1 MLKLENVT
9 KHYDRFTL
17 NCSLHVEPGCITGLV
32 GQNGAGKST
41 TFKAVLG
48 LIRPDGGKITIM
60 GKDAASLTMKDRQK
74 IGVVLSN
81 SGISGYLTVKDTAAM
96 LSGFYPDFDKE
107 KFLESCRKCRLPEK
121 KKIKEFSTGMKAKLK
136 LLIALSHSTDLLLLD
151 EPTAG
156 LDVVARDELL
166 DMLREYME
174 EDENRSILISSHI
187 STDLEGIC
195 DDLYM
200 ISDGKIIFHED
211 TDILLSRY
219 AVLKVDHKEF
229 SQMDKQYILRVKKEN
244 FGYSALTDQKQF
256 YAENYPK
263 AVIENSGIDDV
274 IMMMIQGEEL

>member
-9 KHYDRFTL
+9 KYYDRFTL

-229 SQMDKQYILRVKKEN
+229 AQMDKQYILRVKKEN

>member
-1 MLKLENVT
+1 
-9 KHYDRFTL
+9 
-17 NCSLHVEPGCITGLV
+17 
-32 GQNGAGKST
+32 
-41 TFKAVLG
+41 
-48 LIRPDGGKITIM
+48 
-60 GKDAASLTMKDRQK
+60 
-74 IGVVLSN
+74 
-81 SGISGYLTVKDTAAM
+81 
-96 LSGFYPDFDKE
+96 
-107 KFLESCRKCRLPEK
+107 
-121 KKIKEFSTGMKAKLK
+121 MKAKLK

>member
-9 KHYDRFTL
+9 KYYDRFTL

-96 LSGFYPDFDKE
+96 LSGFYPDFDKG

-229 SQMDKQYILRVKKEN
+229 AQMDKQYILRVKKEN

-256 YAENYPK
+256 YAENYPN